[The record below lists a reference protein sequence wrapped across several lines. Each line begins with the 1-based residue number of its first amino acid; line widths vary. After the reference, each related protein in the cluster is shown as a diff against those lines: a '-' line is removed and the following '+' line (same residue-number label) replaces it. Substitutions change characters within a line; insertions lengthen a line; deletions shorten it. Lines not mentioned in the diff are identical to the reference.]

1 METVQFQSLHPQHT
15 IYIQM
20 LSRFYSVV
28 QMIRC
33 ILSIPFWLS
42 RMLILS
48 SIWRYQ
54 GWLCG
59 HWIHNGTKNT
69 KITVWKRNGAVAQVL
84 STSTSVKS
92 PPDENSKRFTMARVY
107 YTKDPHSG
115 FKRTYYYFH
124 GNQKLL
130 SLSTEYYPRF
140 WWRVG
145 LVTSMCAPR

>member
-1 METVQFQSLHPQHT
+1 MCSKHPVLFEQNANFVINLTKLDHPDD
-15 IYIQM
+15 IKGDY
-20 LSRFYSVV
+20 
-28 QMIRC
+28 
-33 ILSIPFWLS
+33 
-42 RMLILS
+42 
-48 SIWRYQ
+48 
-54 GWLCG
+54 CG

-69 KITVWKRNGAVAQVL
+69 KITVWKRNGAVTQVL

-130 SLSTEYYPRF
+130 SLSTIPDF
-140 WWRVG
+140 DG
-145 LVTSMCAPR
+145 G